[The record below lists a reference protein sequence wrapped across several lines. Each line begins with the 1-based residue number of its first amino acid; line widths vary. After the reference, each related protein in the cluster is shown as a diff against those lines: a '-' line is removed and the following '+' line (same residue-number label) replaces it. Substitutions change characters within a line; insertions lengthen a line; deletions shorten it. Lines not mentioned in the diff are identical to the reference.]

1 VQQEKRRRS
10 TGMMVGGIVLTSLAP
25 IVLYVGLVSNQC
37 SSGRSS
43 CSNQN
48 LAVVVT
54 TLTMLGV
61 GIPLIVIGAKRVPVT
76 RVSVGPWLAPR
87 HGGLHLRLDL

>member
-1 VQQEKRRRS
+1 
-10 TGMMVGGIVLTSLAP
+10 MMVGGIVLASLAP
-25 IVLYVGLVSNQC
+25 IVLYVGILNNEC
-37 SSGRSS
+37 SSSRSS

-54 TLTMLGV
+54 TLALLGV
-61 GIPLIVIGAKRVPVT
+61 GIPLIVVGARRVPVT

-87 HGGLHLRLDL
+87 QGGLHLRLDL